1 MIFKGVGGFYLINSR
16 HCPSS
21 PNLGFS
27 EFFSKGGG
35 GAAGLYQFQNKK
47 TSLFLRKTKL
57 ESVLAGL
64 DKSPTF
70 SKNLINSEFQI
81 WCWKRRR
88 SSFTKSSRKFPHSA
102 SIRSPSLYVCGLSY
116 YIFNIFFVSFEQRRC
131 LFLFSALFSE
141 LSKVICG
148 EICQEGRPWVMA
160 KVFCFAT
167 TVSLMSDD
175 LSEFRSGF
183 YIFQIL

>member
-57 ESVLAGL
+57 ESGLAGL

-102 SIRSPSLYVCGLSY
+102 SIRLPSLYVCGLSY
-116 YIFNIFFVSFEQRRC
+116 YICNIFFVSFEQRRC
-131 LFLFSALFSE
+131 LFLFFCSFFRTLKSHLWGDLPGGQAVSYGESFLFCYNSFPY
-141 LSKVICG
+141 V
-148 EICQEGRPWVMA
+148 RWFVR
-160 KVFCFAT
+160 V
-167 TVSLMSDD
+167 
-175 LSEFRSGF
+175 
-183 YIFQIL
+183 

>member
-57 ESVLAGL
+57 ESGLAGL

-102 SIRSPSLYVCGLSY
+102 SIRLPSLFVCGLSY

-175 LSEFRSGF
+175 LSEFRSEF